1 MLPVAGPPPSSSLL
15 PPPTA
20 PSAHSR
26 RRQCPVPL
34 SADSELICLLTVLSA
49 DSAQS
54 IAASPSAHGLSID
67 EFDDGY

>member
-1 MLPVAGPPPSSSLL
+1 
-15 PPPTA
+15 
-20 PSAHSR
+20 
-26 RRQCPVPL
+26 
-34 SADSELICLLTVLSA
+34 LLTVLSA